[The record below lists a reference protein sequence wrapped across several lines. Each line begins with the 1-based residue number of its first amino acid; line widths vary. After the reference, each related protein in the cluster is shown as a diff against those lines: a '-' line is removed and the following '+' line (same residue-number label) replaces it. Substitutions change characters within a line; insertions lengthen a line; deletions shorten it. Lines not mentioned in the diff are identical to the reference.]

1 MSDDRFRW
9 VVVAAAL
16 AFVAVK
22 SDLPGRLLGP
32 GGAAPSA
39 ASYAGPL
46 KELHAA
52 ARSMAPEHR
61 AAMAE
66 AFGQVASSMRSD
78 TLGLVGTTR
87 QWQRAIQGALQFG
100 YRDGGRVDQRYPA
113 VADAIQAEVAR
124 VAGLDDVKIVD
135 RQRFIDCPAEI
146 AKAVR

>member
-22 SDLPGRLLGP
+22 TDLPGRLLG
-32 GGAAPSA
+32 GAAAPSA
-39 ASYAGPL
+39 APYSGPL
-46 KELHAA
+46 QDLHAA

-124 VAGLDDVKIVD
+124 VAGPDDVKIVD